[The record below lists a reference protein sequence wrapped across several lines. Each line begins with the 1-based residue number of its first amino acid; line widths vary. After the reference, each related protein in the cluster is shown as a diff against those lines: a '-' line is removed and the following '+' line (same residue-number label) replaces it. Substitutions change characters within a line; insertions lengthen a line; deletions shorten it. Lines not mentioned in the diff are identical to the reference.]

1 MASGLTPYYLLQ
13 PAFTGG
19 EISAEVANRVD
30 LDKYQF
36 AVLQAYNCLI
46 KPHGP
51 IYRRPGMK
59 YMARTKYSDKAC
71 ILVPFNGADST
82 DYLLEI
88 GEKYIRVHKNG
99 LYINIEVM
107 TPYTA
112 DMLQDLRFVQ
122 SADTMFI
129 ASGKYPVKQLARY
142 SDTDWRFADFEI
154 TDMYFDE
161 SASLENYSGISY
173 TVPGSYIFQ
182 PTVTGE
188 YQIDIS
194 GAGGGGGGAV
204 KYTRHLEHST
214 RTVYVGG
221 GKGGNGERI
230 IKTLTLNKETSY
242 TITVG
247 GGGAAG
253 SNRDIGLNY
262 AEGSAPSGS
271 NGASSAAFDM
281 IAKGGGGGIGGAR
294 VKYYDSNIE
303 STTVKS
309 VHGAD
314 GTSYGNGANGGNGG
328 RGATGLLHPNPSGP
342 AQPTAGANGW
352 VKILYTGNKELTPSG
367 TQGDITLRSNKNIF
381 ASSKPGA
388 YIKLKQEIAS
398 KTVSTS
404 NGTTERVRV
413 GENWKVI
420 SHGTWSGSFTVEKS
434 DDGESWRE
442 YRKYTSK
449 DDYNPSE
456 SGSVTEPVF
465 LRAVCTITSGTCT
478 VDLTAMAYNAE
489 GVVKLTEITSDST
502 AKAHVEKELGSTDMT
517 TNFLWGAWSEE
528 FGYPQTLCFFQDRLC
543 FGGTKKQPYMV
554 WMSRTGDYGNFSVE
568 KASGTV
574 TDDSAVALAFVSRKQ
589 FKILHLIASTDL
601 IVLTAG
607 NEWTVSGSDT
617 VTPSKAVPKMQTTRG
632 CSTVEPL
639 MIGGRI
645 VFVQGRGSTV
655 RDMAYSYETDSYGG
669 NDLTLLAKHII
680 ENVQIVDSAYKQE
693 PDSTIYFV
701 RSDGTMA
708 CLSYIMEQKVYAWST
723 IETQGKI
730 EAVAAVQEG
739 DEDIIYLVVKREIN
753 GVTVRNIEYLAK
765 NPANSN
771 NPDDY
776 IMLDNAIEYRTAEK
790 SSGETEIDAAE
801 LAGEKVTAI
810 GDGRMYSGLTVSQDG
825 TVTLPAAVQHA
836 FIGLPYRSIVE
847 LPNVEIRTGDGTM
860 QGRKKQISNCI
871 LRLSNSLGGM
881 VGPDI
886 NTMDLMNFDEQN
898 AVSDIKL
905 FTGDKYMTLPIGGF
919 NNEGRVIIVTDEPY
933 PFNLMAVVREVS
945 FGG

>member
-99 LYINIEVM
+99 LYINIEVV

-142 SDTDWRFADFEI
+142 SDADWRFADFEI

-161 SASLENYSGISY
+161 STTLENYSGISY
-173 TVPGSYIFQ
+173 TVPGSYNFQ

-188 YQIDIS
+188 YQIDIA
-194 GAGGGGGGAV
+194 GAGGGGGGGV
-204 KYTRHLEHST
+204 KYSNPGNHGHH
-214 RTVYVGG
+214 YYCVGG
-221 GKGGNGERI
+221 GAGGNGERI
-230 IKTLTLNKETSY
+230 IKTVTLSKDTSY
-242 TITVG
+242 TVTVGSGGAGGSGKGSYGTASSGGNGGNSTACGLVGRG
-247 GGGAAG
+247 GGGGGGG
-253 SNRDIGLNY
+253 SRESSG
-262 AEGSAPSGS
+262 GSYQGTKGTQ
-271 NGASSAAFDM
+271 GATYGA
-281 IAKGGGGGIGGAR
+281 GGGGIGGIAGT
-294 VKYYDSNIE
+294 KYKDNAGK
-303 STTVKS
+303 T
-309 VHGAD
+309 
-314 GTSYGNGANGGNGG
+314 
-328 RGATGLLHPNPSGP
+328 
-342 AQPTAGANGW
+342 GANGW

-367 TQGDITLRSNKNIF
+367 TQGDITLKSNKNIF

-420 SHGTWSGSFTVEKS
+420 SHGTWSGSFAIEKS
-434 DDGESWRE
+434 DDGESWKE

-465 LRAVCTITSGTCT
+465 LRAVCTISSGTCT

-701 RSDGTMA
+701 RSDGSMA

-739 DEDIIYLVVKREIN
+739 DEDIIYLVVQREIN
-753 GVTVRNIEYLAK
+753 GAIVRNIEYLAK
-765 NPANSN
+765 NPAKSN

-776 IMLDNAIEYRTAEK
+776 IMLDNAIEYSTAEK

-801 LAGEKVTAI
+801 LAGEKVTVI

-847 LPNVEIRTGDGTM
+847 LPNVEIKTGDGTM

-905 FTGDKYMTLPIGGF
+905 FTGDKHMTLPIGGF

-933 PFNLMAVVREVS
+933 PFNLLAVVREVS

>member
-59 YMARTKYSDKAC
+59 YMARTKYNDKAC
-71 ILVPFNGADST
+71 ILVPFNGADNT

-161 SASLENYSGISY
+161 STSLENYSGISY
-173 TVPGSYIFQ
+173 TVPGSYNFQ

-188 YQIDIS
+188 YQIDMSGGGGGGGGDVKYSVRIS
-194 GAGGGGGGAV
+194 HGTRNRFLSGGAGGSGERIGKTLTLSKETSYEISVGGGGTKGTRKGLPSNTAGTATSGTDGLNSTAFDFVAKGGGGGGGA
-204 KYTRHLEHST
+204 
-214 RTVYVGG
+214 
-221 GKGGNGERI
+221 
-230 IKTLTLNKETSY
+230 
-242 TITVG
+242 
-247 GGGAAG
+247 
-253 SNRDIGLNY
+253 
-262 AEGSAPSGS
+262 
-271 NGASSAAFDM
+271 
-281 IAKGGGGGIGGAR
+281 AR
-294 VKYYDSNIE
+294 VQYYDSDSE
-303 STTVKS
+303 STSIKNVRG
-309 VHGAD
+309 VD
-314 GTSYGNGANGGNGG
+314 GMSYGNGAAGGQGG
-328 RGATGLLHPNPSGP
+328 SQLSTYGEYHEPTDGAS
-342 AQPTAGANGW
+342 GW
-352 VKILYTGNKELTPSG
+352 VKIAYAGNNELTPSG
-367 TQGDITLRSNKNIF
+367 TTGDITLKSNKNIF
-381 ASSKPGA
+381 ASSKPGTQ
-388 YIKLKQEIAS
+388 IKLKQEIPS
-398 KTVSTS
+398 TTVSTS

-420 SHGTWSGSFTVEKS
+420 SHGTWTGSLTIEKS
-434 DDGESWRE
+434 EDGEAWKE

-449 DDYNPSE
+449 SDYNPSE

-465 LRAVCTITSGTCT
+465 LRAVCTISSGTCT

-739 DEDIIYLVVKREIN
+739 DEDIIYLVVQREIN
-753 GVTVRNIEYLAK
+753 GAIVRNIEYLAK
-765 NPANSN
+765 NPAKSN

-776 IMLDNAIEYRTAEK
+776 IMLDNAIEYSTAEK

-801 LAGEKVTAI
+801 LAGEKVTVI

-847 LPNVEIRTGDGTM
+847 LPNVEIKTGDGTM

-905 FTGDKYMTLPIGGF
+905 FTGDKHMTLPIGGF

-933 PFNLMAVVREVS
+933 PFNLLAVVREVS

>member
-99 LYINIEVM
+99 LYINIEVA

-142 SDTDWRFADFEI
+142 SDADWRFADFEI

-161 SASLENYSGISY
+161 STTLENYSGISY
-173 TVPGSYIFQ
+173 TVPGSYNFQ

-188 YQIDIS
+188 YQIDIA
-194 GAGGGGGGAV
+194 GAGGGGGGGV
-204 KYTRHLEHST
+204 KYSKPGNHGHH
-214 RTVYVGG
+214 YYCVGG
-221 GKGGNGERI
+221 GAGGNGERI
-230 IKTLTLNKETSY
+230 IKTVTLSKDTSY
-242 TITVG
+242 TVTVGSGGAGGSGKGSYGTASSGGNGGNSTACGLVGRG
-247 GGGAAG
+247 GGGGGGG
-253 SNRDIGLNY
+253 SRESSG
-262 AEGSAPSGS
+262 GSYQGTKGTQ
-271 NGASSAAFDM
+271 GATYGA
-281 IAKGGGGGIGGAR
+281 GGGGIGGIAGT
-294 VKYYDSNIE
+294 KYKDNAGK
-303 STTVKS
+303 T
-309 VHGAD
+309 
-314 GTSYGNGANGGNGG
+314 
-328 RGATGLLHPNPSGP
+328 
-342 AQPTAGANGW
+342 GANGW

-367 TQGDITLRSNKNIF
+367 TQGDITLKSNKNIF

-420 SHGTWSGSFTVEKS
+420 SHGTWSGSFAIEKS
-434 DDGESWRE
+434 DDGESWKE

-465 LRAVCTITSGTCT
+465 LRAVCTISSGTCT

-701 RSDGTMA
+701 RSDGAMA

-765 NPANSN
+765 NPAKSN

-776 IMLDNAIEYRTAEK
+776 IMLDNAIEYSTAEK
-790 SSGETEIDAAE
+790 SSGATEIDVAE
-801 LAGEKVTAI
+801 LVGEKVAVI
-810 GDGRMYSGLTVSQDG
+810 GDGRVYSGLTVSQDG

-847 LPNVEIRTGDGTM
+847 LPNVEIKTGDGTM
-860 QGRKKQISNCI
+860 QGRRKQISNCI
-871 LRLSNSLGGM
+871 MRLSNSLGGM

-886 NTMDLMNFDEQN
+886 NTLDLMNFDEQN

-905 FTGDKYMTLPIGGF
+905 FTGDKHMTLPIGGF

-933 PFNLMAVVREVS
+933 PFNLLAVVREVS

>member
-71 ILVPFNGADST
+71 ILVPFNGADNT

-99 LYINIEVM
+99 LYINIEVV

-161 SASLENYSGISY
+161 STSLENYSGISY
-173 TVPGSYIFQ
+173 TVPGTYQFQ

-188 YQIDIS
+188 YQIDIA
-194 GAGGGGGGAV
+194 GAGGGGGGGV
-204 KYTRHLEHST
+204 KYSKPREHGHS
-214 RTVYVGG
+214 RYCVGG
-221 GKGGNGERI
+221 GAGGNGERI
-230 IKTLTLNKETSY
+230 IKTVTLSKDTSY
-242 TITVG
+242 TVTVG
-247 GGGAAG
+247 SGGAGG
-253 SNRDIGLNY
+253 SGKGDYGT
-262 AEGSAPSGS
+262 
-271 NGASSAAFDM
+271 ASSGGNGGNSTACGLVGRGGTGGDGGSRES
-281 IAKGGGGGIGGAR
+281 IDGSYQNTKGTQGTTYGAGGGGIGGIAG
-294 VKYYDSNIE
+294 
-303 STTVKS
+303 TTYKDNA
-309 VHGAD
+309 GK
-314 GTSYGNGANGGNGG
+314 
-328 RGATGLLHPNPSGP
+328 
-342 AQPTAGANGW
+342 AGANGW

-367 TQGDITLRSNKNIF
+367 TQGDITLTSNKNIF
-381 ASSKPGA
+381 ASSKPGT

-420 SHGTWSGSFTVEKS
+420 SHGTWSGSFAIEKS
-434 DDGESWRE
+434 DDGESWKE

-465 LRAVCTITSGTCT
+465 LRAVCTISSGTCT

-765 NPANSN
+765 NPAKSN

-776 IMLDNAIEYRTAEK
+776 IMLDNAIEYSTAEK

-801 LAGEKVTAI
+801 LAGEKVTVI

-847 LPNVEIRTGDGTM
+847 LPNVEIKTGDGTM

-905 FTGDKYMTLPIGGF
+905 FTGDKHMTLPIGGF

-933 PFNLMAVVREVS
+933 PFNLLAVVREVS

>member
-30 LDKYQF
+30 LDKYQL

-161 SASLENYSGISY
+161 STSLENYSGISY
-173 TVPGSYIFQ
+173 TVPGTYQFQ

-188 YQIDIS
+188 YQIDIA

-204 KYTRHLEHST
+204 TWRRYGEHQIYNSAA
-214 RTVYVGG
+214 
-221 GKGGNGERI
+221 KGGDGGSGERI
-230 IKTLTLNKETSY
+230 IKTLTLTKGTSY

-247 GGGAAG
+247 GGGSGGAYAYSAGNYEDTTATSGTKGADSTACGLTGRGGGAGGAASRRHGKDGYYSNAGTQGITYGEGGGAAG
-253 SNRDIGLNY
+253 
-262 AEGSAPSGS
+262 
-271 NGASSAAFDM
+271 GAGGTK
-281 IAKGGGGGIGGAR
+281 KGG
-294 VKYYDSNIE
+294 V
-303 STTVKS
+303 
-309 VHGAD
+309 
-314 GTSYGNGANGGNGG
+314 
-328 RGATGLLHPNPSGP
+328 SGK
-342 AQPTAGANGW
+342 AGANGW

-367 TQGDITLRSNKNIF
+367 TTGDITLTSNKNIF
-381 ASSKPGA
+381 TSSKPGA

-420 SHGTWSGSFTVEKS
+420 SHGTWSGSFAIEKS

-465 LRAVCTITSGTCT
+465 LRAICTITSGICT

-489 GVVKLTEITSDST
+489 GVVKITEITSDST
-502 AKAHVEKELGSTDMT
+502 AKAHVEKELGSADMT

-739 DEDIIYLVVKREIN
+739 DEDIIYLVVQREIN

-765 NPANSN
+765 NPAKSN

-776 IMLDNAIEYRTAEK
+776 IMLDNAIEYSTAEK

-801 LAGEKVTAI
+801 LAGEKVTVI

-847 LPNVEIRTGDGTM
+847 LPNVEIKTGDGTM

-905 FTGDKYMTLPIGGF
+905 FTGDKHMTLPIGGF

-933 PFNLMAVVREVS
+933 PFNLLAVVREVS

>member
-71 ILVPFNGADST
+71 ILVPFNGADNT

-161 SASLENYSGISY
+161 STTLENYSGRSY
-173 TVPGSYIFQ
+173 TVSGTYQFQ

-188 YQIDIS
+188 YQIDIA
-194 GAGGGGGGAV
+194 GAGGGGGGGV
-204 KYTRHLEHST
+204 RYTIPNEHSDT
-214 RTVYVGG
+214 YCCVGG
-221 GKGGNGERI
+221 GTGGSGERI
-230 IKTLTLNKETSY
+230 INTVTLTKGTSY
-242 TITVG
+242 TIIVG
-247 GGGAAG
+247 SGGA
-253 SNRDIGLNY
+253 
-262 AEGSAPSGS
+262 
-271 NGASSAAFDM
+271 
-281 IAKGGGGGIGGAR
+281 GGGGIGGF
-294 VKYYDSNIE
+294 
-303 STTVKS
+303 
-309 VHGAD
+309 
-314 GTSYGNGANGGNGG
+314 GTASNGGNGG
-328 RGATGLLHPNPSGP
+328 NSTACGLTGRGGTGGSGGSRVSKYEDTMGVQGTTYG
-342 AQPTAGANGW
+342 AGGGGIGGVAGTKYEDHAGKAGADGW
-352 VKILYTGNKELTPSG
+352 AKILYTGNKELTPSG
-367 TQGDITLRSNKNIF
+367 TTGDITLTSNKNIF
-381 ASSKPGA
+381 AGSKAGA

-420 SHGTWSGSFTVEKS
+420 SHGTWSGSFTIEKS
-434 DDGESWRE
+434 DDGESWKE
-442 YRKYTSK
+442 YRKYTSGN
-449 DDYNPSE
+449 DYNPSE

-645 VFVQGRGSTV
+645 VFVQSRGSTV

-701 RSDGTMA
+701 RSDGSMA

-765 NPANSN
+765 NPAKSN

-776 IMLDNAIEYRTAEK
+776 IMLDNAIEYSTAEK

-801 LAGEKVTAI
+801 LAGEKVTVI
-810 GDGRMYSGLTVSQDG
+810 GDGRMYSGLAVSQDG

-847 LPNVEIRTGDGTM
+847 LPNVEIKTGDGTM

-905 FTGDKYMTLPIGGF
+905 FTGDKHMTLPIGGF
-919 NNEGRVIIVTDEPY
+919 NNEGKVIIVTDEPY
-933 PFNLMAVVREVS
+933 PFNLLAVVREVS

>member
-71 ILVPFNGADST
+71 ILVPFNGADNT

-99 LYINIEVM
+99 LYINIEVV

-142 SDTDWRFADFEI
+142 SDTDWRFADFTI

-161 SASLENYSGISY
+161 STSLENYSGISY
-173 TVPGSYIFQ
+173 TVPGTYQFQ

-188 YQIDIS
+188 YQIDIA
-194 GAGGGGGGAV
+194 GAGGGGGGGV
-204 KYTRHLEHST
+204 RYSSPREHGHS
-214 RTVYVGG
+214 YYCVGG
-221 GKGGNGERI
+221 GTGGSGERI
-230 IKTLTLNKETSY
+230 IKTVTLDKGTSY

-247 GGGAAG
+247 SGGAGGGGTG
-253 SNRDIGLNY
+253 SYGT
-262 AEGSAPSGS
+262 AS
-271 NGASSAAFDM
+271 NGGDGENSTACGLTGRGGTGGSGGSRVSIDGSYENTRGVQGTTYGA
-281 IAKGGGGGIGGAR
+281 GGGGIGGVAGT
-294 VKYYDSNIE
+294 KYKDNAG
-303 STTVKS
+303 KA
-309 VHGAD
+309 GAD
-314 GTSYGNGANGGNGG
+314 GWA
-328 RGATGLLHPNPSGP
+328 
-342 AQPTAGANGW
+342 
-352 VKILYTGNKELTPSG
+352 KILYTGNKELTPSG
-367 TQGDITLRSNKNIF
+367 TTGDITLTSNKNIF
-381 ASSKPGA
+381 AGSKPGA

-420 SHGTWSGSFTVEKS
+420 SHGTWSGSFAIEKS
-434 DDGESWRE
+434 DDGESWKE

-465 LRAVCTITSGTCT
+465 LRAICTITSGTCT
-478 VDLTAMAYNAE
+478 VDLTAMAYDAE

-730 EAVAAVQEG
+730 ESVAAVQEG
-739 DEDIIYLVVKREIN
+739 DEDIIYLVVQREIN

-765 NPANSN
+765 NPAKSN

-776 IMLDNAIEYRTAEK
+776 IMLDNAIEYSTAEK

-801 LAGEKVTAI
+801 LAGEKVTVI

-847 LPNVEIRTGDGTM
+847 LPNVEIKTGDGTM

-905 FTGDKYMTLPIGGF
+905 FTGDKHMTLPIGGF

-933 PFNLMAVVREVS
+933 PFNLLAVVREVS

>member
-30 LDKYQF
+30 LDKYQL

-71 ILVPFNGADST
+71 ILVPFNGADNT

-88 GEKYIRVHKNG
+88 GEKYIRIHKNG

-161 SASLENYSGISY
+161 SATLENYSGISY
-173 TVPGSYIFQ
+173 TSPGTYQFQ

-194 GAGGGGGGAV
+194 GGGGGGGGDV
-204 KYTRHLEHST
+204 TYSRHGEHQT
-214 RTVYVGG
+214 YHYRIKGG
-221 GKGGNGERI
+221 NGGNGERI
-230 IKTLTLNKETSY
+230 VKTLTLNKETSY
-242 TITVG
+242 KISVG
-247 GGGAAG
+247 GGGGKGAAKSLGYGG
-253 SNRDIGLNY
+253 STG
-262 AEGSAPSGS
+262 A
-271 NGASSAAFDM
+271 ASSGTDGSISTAFDFV
-281 IAKGGGGGIGGAR
+281 AKGGGGGKGAAR
-294 VKYYDSNIE
+294 VEYYDSDIE
-303 STTVKS
+303 STTTKGVP
-309 VHGAD
+309 GAD
-314 GTSYGNGANGGNGG
+314 GTSYGNGAAGG
-328 RGATGLLHPNPSGP
+328 RGGQGKTGRWDSTKYQ
-342 AQPTAGANGW
+342 APTDGASGW
-352 VKILYTGNKELTPSG
+352 VKIAYIGNSELTPSG
-367 TQGDITLRSNKNIF
+367 TTGDINLKSNKNIF
-381 ASSKPGA
+381 ATSKPGA

-398 KTVSTS
+398 KIVSTS

-420 SHGTWSGSFTVEKS
+420 SHGTWSGSFAIEKS
-434 DDGESWRE
+434 DDGESWKE

-449 DDYNPSE
+449 DNYNPSE

-465 LRAVCTITSGTCT
+465 LRAVCTISSGTCT

-543 FGGTKKQPYMV
+543 FAGTKKQPYMV
-554 WMSRTGDYGNFSVE
+554 WMSRTGDYSNFSVE

-632 CSTVEPL
+632 CSNVEPL

-701 RSDGTMA
+701 RSDGSMA

-739 DEDIIYLVVKREIN
+739 DEDIIYLVVQREIN
-753 GVTVRNIEYLAK
+753 GAIVRNIEYLAK
-765 NPANSN
+765 NPAKSN

-776 IMLDNAIEYRTAEK
+776 IMLDNAIEYSTAEK

-801 LAGEKVTAI
+801 LAGEKVTVI

-847 LPNVEIRTGDGTM
+847 LPNVEIKTGDGTM

-905 FTGDKYMTLPIGGF
+905 FTGDKHMTLPIGGF

-933 PFNLMAVVREVS
+933 PFNLLAVVREVS

>member
-59 YMARTKYSDKAC
+59 YMARTKYNDKAC
-71 ILVPFNGADST
+71 ILVPFNGADNT

-99 LYINIEVM
+99 IYINIEVI

-161 SASLENYSGISY
+161 STTLENYSGISY
-173 TVPGSYIFQ
+173 TVPGSYNFQ

-188 YQIDIS
+188 YQIDI
-194 GAGGGGGGAV
+194 AGGGGGGGGAA
-204 KYTRHLEHST
+204 KYRKKMGEHSS
-214 RTVYVGG
+214 RTVYIN
-221 GKGGNGERI
+221 GGNGGNGGRI

-247 GGGAAG
+247 SGGAAG
-253 SNRDIGLNY
+253 SNASN
-262 AEGSAPSGS
+262 SAPSGS
-271 NGASSAAFDM
+271 NGVSSTAFDM
-281 IAKGGGGGIGGAR
+281 IAKGGDGGTGGR
-294 VKYYDSNIE
+294 KGEPN
-303 STTVKS
+303 TPGT
-309 VHGAD
+309 D
-314 GTSYGNGANGGNGG
+314 GTSYGNGANGGAGG
-328 RGATGLLHPNPSGP
+328 YGKSLLGSSET
-342 AQPTAGANGW
+342 QPTAGANGW

-367 TQGDITLRSNKNIF
+367 TQGNITLKSNKNIF
-381 ASSKPGA
+381 ANSKPGA

-420 SHGTWSGSFTVEKS
+420 SHGTWSGSFAIEKS
-434 DDGESWRE
+434 DDGESWKE

-465 LRAVCTITSGTCT
+465 LRVVCTISSGTCT

-739 DEDIIYLVVKREIN
+739 DEDIIYLVVQREIN
-753 GVTVRNIEYLAK
+753 GAIVRNIEYLAK
-765 NPANSN
+765 NPAKSN

-776 IMLDNAIEYRTAEK
+776 IMLDNAIEYSTAEK

-801 LAGEKVTAI
+801 LAGEKVTVI

-847 LPNVEIRTGDGTM
+847 LPNVEIKTGDGTM
-860 QGRKKQISNCI
+860 QGRRKQISNCI
-871 LRLSNSLGGM
+871 MRLSNSLGGM

-886 NTMDLMNFDEQN
+886 NTLDLMNFDEQN

-905 FTGDKYMTLPIGGF
+905 FTGDKHMTLPIGGF

-933 PFNLMAVVREVS
+933 PFNLLAVVREVS

>member
-71 ILVPFNGADST
+71 ILVPFNGADNT

-99 LYINIEVM
+99 LYINIEVV

-161 SASLENYSGISY
+161 STSLESYSGISY
-173 TVPGSYIFQ
+173 TVPGTYQFQ

-188 YQIDIS
+188 YQLDI
-194 GAGGGGGGAV
+194 AGGGGGGGGAAKYRV
-204 KYTRHLEHST
+204 KSGEHSSRLIYIT
-214 RTVYVGG
+214 GG
-221 GKGGNGERI
+221 NGGNGERI

-242 TITVG
+242 TISVG

-253 SNRDIGLNY
+253 SNGGN
-262 AEGSAPSGS
+262 SAPSGS
-271 NGASSAAFDM
+271 NGASSTAFDM
-281 IAKGGGGGIGGAR
+281 IAKGGGGGTGGR
-294 VKYYDSNIE
+294 KGEPN
-303 STTVKS
+303 TP
-309 VHGAD
+309 D
-314 GTSYGNGANGGNGG
+314 GTSYGNGANGGAGG
-328 RGATGLLHPNPSGP
+328 YGKSFLGSSET
-342 AQPTAGANGW
+342 QPTAGANGW

-367 TQGDITLRSNKNIF
+367 TQGDITLTSNKNIF

-420 SHGTWSGSFTVEKS
+420 SHGTWSGSFAIEKS
-434 DDGESWRE
+434 DDGESWKE

-456 SGSVTEPVF
+456 SGSVTEAVF
-465 LRAVCTITSGTCT
+465 LRVVCTISSGTCT

-739 DEDIIYLVVKREIN
+739 DEDIIYLVVQREIN
-753 GVTVRNIEYLAK
+753 GAIVRNIEYLAK
-765 NPANSN
+765 NPAKSN

-776 IMLDNAIEYRTAEK
+776 IMLDNAIEYSTAEK

-801 LAGEKVTAI
+801 LAGEKVTVI

-847 LPNVEIRTGDGTM
+847 LPNVEIKTGDGTM

-905 FTGDKYMTLPIGGF
+905 FTGDKHMTLPIGGF

-933 PFNLMAVVREVS
+933 PFNLLAVVREVS

>member
-59 YMARTKYSDKAC
+59 YMARTKYNDKAC

-161 SASLENYSGISY
+161 KNSLESYSGISY
-173 TVPGSYIFQ
+173 TSPGTYQFQ

-194 GAGGGGGGAV
+194 GGGGGGGGAAKYRV
-204 KYTRHLEHST
+204 KSGEHSSRLIYIT
-214 RTVYVGG
+214 G

-242 TITVG
+242 TISVG

-253 SNRDIGLNY
+253 SNGGN
-262 AEGSAPSGS
+262 SAPSGS
-271 NGASSAAFDM
+271 NGASSAAFGM
-281 IAKGGGGGIGGAR
+281 IAKGGGGGTGGR
-294 VKYYDSNIE
+294 KGEPN
-303 STTVKS
+303 TP
-309 VHGAD
+309 D
-314 GTSYGNGANGGNGG
+314 GTSYGNGANGGAGG
-328 RGATGLLHPNPSGP
+328 YGKSFLGSSET
-342 AQPTAGANGW
+342 QPTAGANGW
-352 VKILYTGNKELTPSG
+352 VKILYTDNKELTPSG
-367 TQGDITLRSNKNIF
+367 TQGDITLKSNKNIF
-381 ASSKPGA
+381 ASNKPGA
-388 YIKLKQEIAS
+388 FIKLKQEIAS

-404 NGTTERVRV
+404 NGNTERVRV

-420 SHGTWSGSFTVEKS
+420 SHGTWSGSFAIEKS
-434 DDGESWRE
+434 DDGESWKE

-502 AKAHVEKELGSTDMT
+502 AKAHVEKDLGSTDMT

-739 DEDIIYLVVKREIN
+739 DEDIIYLVVQREIN

-765 NPANSN
+765 NPAKSN

-776 IMLDNAIEYRTAEK
+776 IMLDNAIEYSTAEK
-790 SSGETEIDAAE
+790 SSGATEIDVAE
-801 LAGEKVTAI
+801 LAGEKVAVI
-810 GDGRMYSGLTVSQDG
+810 GDGRVYSGLTVSQDG

-847 LPNVEIRTGDGTM
+847 LPNVEIKTGDGTM

-886 NTMDLMNFDEQN
+886 NTLDLMNFDEQN

-905 FTGDKYMTLPIGGF
+905 FTGDKHMTLPIGGF

-933 PFNLMAVVREVS
+933 PFNLLAVVREVS

>member
-71 ILVPFNGADST
+71 ILVPFNGTDNT

-88 GEKYIRVHKNG
+88 GEKYTRVHKNG

-161 SASLENYSGISY
+161 SATLENYSGISY
-173 TVPGSYIFQ
+173 TVPGTYNFQ

-188 YQIDIS
+188 YQIDVA
-194 GAGGGGGGAV
+194 GAGGGGGGGV
-204 KYTRHLEHST
+204 KYSRPREHGH
-214 RTVYVGG
+214 YYYCVGG
-221 GKGGNGERI
+221 GAGGSGERI
-230 IKTLTLNKETSY
+230 INTVTLTKGTSY
-242 TITVG
+242 TIIVGSGGAG
-247 GGGAAG
+247 GGGTG
-253 SNRDIGLNY
+253 SYGT
-262 AEGSAPSGS
+262 AS
-271 NGASSAAFDM
+271 NGGNGGNSTACGLTGRGGTGGGGGSRESVDGSYQST
-281 IAKGGGGGIGGAR
+281 KGTQGTTYGAGGGGIGGVAG
-294 VKYYDSNIE
+294 
-303 STTVKS
+303 TTYK
-309 VHGAD
+309 D
-314 GTSYGNGANGGNGG
+314 N
-328 RGATGLLHPNPSGP
+328 TGK
-342 AQPTAGANGW
+342 AGANGW
-352 VKILYTGNKELTPSG
+352 VKILYTGNKELTPSATTG
-367 TQGDITLRSNKNIF
+367 NITLKSNKNIF

-420 SHGTWSGSFTVEKS
+420 SHGTWTGSFVIEKS
-434 DDGESWRE
+434 DDGESWKE

-449 DDYNPSE
+449 SDYNPSE
-456 SGSVTEPVF
+456 SGSMTEPVF

-489 GVVKLTEITSDST
+489 GVVKLTKITSDST

-739 DEDIIYLVVKREIN
+739 DEDIIYLVVQREIN

-765 NPANSN
+765 NPAKSN

-776 IMLDNAIEYRTAEK
+776 IMLDNAIEYSTAEK

-801 LAGEKVTAI
+801 LAGEKVTVI

-905 FTGDKYMTLPIGGF
+905 FTGDKHMTLPIGGF

-933 PFNLMAVVREVS
+933 PFNLLAVVREVS

>member
-1 MASGLTPYYLLQ
+1 MANGLAPYYLLQ

-30 LDKYQF
+30 LDKYQY

-71 ILVPFNGADST
+71 ILVPFNGADNT

-129 ASGKYPVKQLARY
+129 ASGKYPVKQFARY

-161 SASLENYSGISY
+161 SAMLESYSGISY
-173 TVPGSYIFQ
+173 TSPGTYNFQ

-194 GAGGGGGGAV
+194 GAGGGGGGAAKYRV
-204 KYTRHLEHST
+204 KSGEHSSRLIYIT
-214 RTVYVGG
+214 
-221 GKGGNGERI
+221 GGNGGSGERI

-242 TITVG
+242 TISVG

-253 SNRDIGLNY
+253 SNGSN
-262 AEGSAPSGS
+262 SAPSGS
-271 NGASSAAFDM
+271 NGASSAAFGM
-281 IAKGGGGGIGGAR
+281 IAKGGGGGTGGR
-294 VKYYDSNIE
+294 KGEPN
-303 STTVKS
+303 TP
-309 VHGAD
+309 D
-314 GTSYGNGANGGNGG
+314 GTSYGNGANGGAGG
-328 RGATGLLHPNPSGP
+328 YGKSFFGSSET
-342 AQPTAGANGW
+342 QPTAGANGW

-367 TQGDITLRSNKNIF
+367 TQGDITLKSNKNIF
-381 ASSKPGA
+381 SNSKPGA
-388 YIKLKQEIAS
+388 FIKLKQEIAS

-420 SHGTWSGSFTVEKS
+420 SHGTWSGSFAIEKS
-434 DDGESWRE
+434 DDGESWKE

-489 GVVKLTEITSDST
+489 GVVKITEITSDST

-739 DEDIIYLVVKREIN
+739 DEDIIYLVVQREIN

-765 NPANSN
+765 NPAKSN

-776 IMLDNAIEYRTAEK
+776 IMLDNAIEYSAAEK

-801 LAGEKVTAI
+801 LAGEKVTVI

-847 LPNVEIRTGDGTM
+847 LPNVEIKTGDGTM

-886 NTMDLMNFDEQN
+886 NTMDLMNYDEQN
-898 AVSDIKL
+898 VVSNIKL
-905 FTGDKYMTLPIGGF
+905 FTGDKHMTLPIGGF

-933 PFNLMAVVREVS
+933 PFNLLAVVREVS

>member
-30 LDKYQF
+30 LDKYQL

-71 ILVPFNGADST
+71 ILVPFNGADNT

-99 LYINIEVM
+99 LYINIEVV

-161 SASLENYSGISY
+161 STSLENYSGISY
-173 TVPGSYIFQ
+173 TVPGTYQFQ

-188 YQIDIS
+188 YQIDIA
-194 GAGGGGGGAV
+194 GAGGGGGGGV
-204 KYTRHLEHST
+204 RYSKPSNHGHHY
-214 RTVYVGG
+214 YCVGG
-221 GKGGNGERI
+221 GAGGNGERI
-230 IKTLTLNKETSY
+230 IKTVTLSKDTSY
-242 TITVG
+242 TVTVGSGGAG
-247 GGGAAG
+247 GGGTG
-253 SNRDIGLNY
+253 SYGT
-262 AEGSAPSGS
+262 AS
-271 NGASSAAFDM
+271 NGGDGENSTACGLTGRGGTGGSGGSRVSIDGSYENTRGVQGTTYGA
-281 IAKGGGGGIGGAR
+281 GGGGIGGVAGT
-294 VKYYDSNIE
+294 KYKDNAG
-303 STTVKS
+303 KA
-309 VHGAD
+309 GAD
-314 GTSYGNGANGGNGG
+314 GWA
-328 RGATGLLHPNPSGP
+328 
-342 AQPTAGANGW
+342 
-352 VKILYTGNKELTPSG
+352 KILYAGNKELTPSG
-367 TQGDITLRSNKNIF
+367 TTGDITLKSNKNIF
-381 ASSKPGA
+381 ASNKPGA
-388 YIKLKQEIAS
+388 FIKLKQEIAS

-404 NGTTERVRV
+404 NGNTERVRV

-420 SHGTWSGSFTVEKS
+420 SHGTWSGSFAIEKS
-434 DDGESWRE
+434 DDGESWKE

-739 DEDIIYLVVKREIN
+739 DEDIIYLVVQREIN

-765 NPANSN
+765 NPAKSN

-776 IMLDNAIEYRTAEK
+776 IMLDNAIEYSTAEK
-790 SSGETEIDAAE
+790 SSGATEIDVAE
-801 LAGEKVTAI
+801 LAGEKVAVI
-810 GDGRMYSGLTVSQDG
+810 GDGRVYSGLTVSQDG

-847 LPNVEIRTGDGTM
+847 LPNVEIKTGDGTM

-886 NTMDLMNFDEQN
+886 NTLDLMNFDEQN

-905 FTGDKYMTLPIGGF
+905 FTGDKHMTLPIGGF

-933 PFNLMAVVREVS
+933 PFNLLAVVREVS

>member
-30 LDKYQF
+30 LDKYQL

-161 SASLENYSGISY
+161 STSLENYSGISY
-173 TVPGSYIFQ
+173 IVPGTYQFQ

-188 YQIDIS
+188 YQIDIA

-204 KYTRHLEHST
+204 TWRRHGEHQ
-214 RTVYVGG
+214 VYNSAA
-221 GKGGNGERI
+221 KGGDGGSGERI
-230 IKTLTLNKETSY
+230 IKTLTLTKGTSY

-247 GGGAAG
+247 GGGSGGAYAYSAGNYEDTTATSGTKGADSTACGLTGRGGGAGGAASRRYGKDGYYSNAGTQGITYGEGGGAAG
-253 SNRDIGLNY
+253 
-262 AEGSAPSGS
+262 
-271 NGASSAAFDM
+271 GAGGTR
-281 IAKGGGGGIGGAR
+281 KGGVSGKA
-294 VKYYDSNIE
+294 
-303 STTVKS
+303 
-309 VHGAD
+309 GAD
-314 GTSYGNGANGGNGG
+314 GWA
-328 RGATGLLHPNPSGP
+328 
-342 AQPTAGANGW
+342 
-352 VKILYTGNKELTPSG
+352 KILYTGNKELTPSG
-367 TQGDITLRSNKNIF
+367 TTGDITLTSNKNIF
-381 ASSKPGA
+381 AGSKAGA

-420 SHGTWSGSFTVEKS
+420 SHGTWSGSFAIEKS

-465 LRAVCTITSGTCT
+465 LRAICTITSGTCT

-701 RSDGTMA
+701 RSDGSMA

-765 NPANSN
+765 NPAKSN

-776 IMLDNAIEYRTAEK
+776 IMLDNAIEYSTAEK

-801 LAGEKVTAI
+801 LAGEKVTVI

-825 TVTLPAAVQHA
+825 AVTLPAAVQHA

-905 FTGDKYMTLPIGGF
+905 FTGDKHMTLPIGGF

-933 PFNLMAVVREVS
+933 PFNLLAVVREVS

>member
-71 ILVPFNGADST
+71 ILVPFNGADNT

-161 SASLENYSGISY
+161 STTLENYSGISY
-173 TVPGSYIFQ
+173 TVPGSYNFQ

-188 YQIDIS
+188 YQIDIA
-194 GAGGGGGGAV
+194 GAGGGGGGGLT
-204 KYTRHLEHST
+204 YTRHGEHQT
-214 RTVYVGG
+214 YRYCVGG
-221 GKGGNGERI
+221 GDGGSGERI
-230 IKTLTLNKETSY
+230 IKTVTLTKGTSY
-242 TITVG
+242 AITVG
-247 GGGAAG
+247 SGGAGGGHKG
-253 SNRDIGLNY
+253 SYGT
-262 AEGSAPSGS
+262 
-271 NGASSAAFDM
+271 ASSGGDGGNSTACGLTGRGGTGGGGGSRESIDGSYQNT
-281 IAKGGGGGIGGAR
+281 KGAQGATYGAGGGGIGGVAGT
-294 VKYYDSNIE
+294 KYEDSNG
-303 STTVKS
+303 K
-309 VHGAD
+309 
-314 GTSYGNGANGGNGG
+314 
-328 RGATGLLHPNPSGP
+328 
-342 AQPTAGANGW
+342 AGANGW

-367 TQGDITLRSNKNIF
+367 TQGDITLTSNKNIF
-381 ASSKPGA
+381 VSSKPGA

-420 SHGTWSGSFTVEKS
+420 SHGTWSGSFAIEKS
-434 DDGESWRE
+434 DDGESWKE

-465 LRAVCTITSGTCT
+465 LRAVCTISSGTCT

-730 EAVAAVQEG
+730 ESVAAVQEG

-765 NPANSN
+765 NPAKSN

-776 IMLDNAIEYRTAEK
+776 IMLDNAIEYSTAEK

-801 LAGEKVTAI
+801 LAGEKVTVI

-847 LPNVEIRTGDGTM
+847 LPNVEIKTGDGTM

-905 FTGDKYMTLPIGGF
+905 FTGDKHMTLPIGGF

-933 PFNLMAVVREVS
+933 PFNLLAVVREVS

>member
-30 LDKYQF
+30 LDKYQL

-161 SASLENYSGISY
+161 STTLENYSGISY
-173 TVPGSYIFQ
+173 TVPGTYQFQ

-188 YQIDIS
+188 YQIDIA
-194 GAGGGGGGAV
+194 GAGGGGGGGV
-204 KYTRHLEHST
+204 RYSKPREHGHT
-214 RTVYVGG
+214 YYCVGG
-221 GKGGNGERI
+221 GTGGSGERI
-230 IKTLTLNKETSY
+230 INTVTLTKGTSY
-242 TITVG
+242 TIIVGSGGAG
-247 GGGAAG
+247 GGGTG
-253 SNRDIGLNY
+253 SYGT
-262 AEGSAPSGS
+262 AS
-271 NGASSAAFDM
+271 NGGNGGNSTACGLTGRGGTGGSGGSRVSIDGSYENTRGVQGTTYGA
-281 IAKGGGGGIGGAR
+281 GGGGIGGVAGT
-294 VKYYDSNIE
+294 KYKDNAG
-303 STTVKS
+303 KA
-309 VHGAD
+309 GAD
-314 GTSYGNGANGGNGG
+314 GWA
-328 RGATGLLHPNPSGP
+328 
-342 AQPTAGANGW
+342 
-352 VKILYTGNKELTPSG
+352 KILYTGNKELTPSG
-367 TQGDITLRSNKNIF
+367 TTGDITLTSNKNIF
-381 ASSKPGA
+381 AGSKAGA

-398 KTVSTS
+398 KTVSAS

-420 SHGTWSGSFTVEKS
+420 SHGTWEGSFTIEKS
-434 DDGESWRE
+434 DDGESWKE

-449 DDYNPSE
+449 SDYNPSE

-765 NPANSN
+765 NPAKSN

-776 IMLDNAIEYRTAEK
+776 IMLDNAIEYSTAEK

-801 LAGEKVTAI
+801 LTGEKVTVI

-905 FTGDKYMTLPIGGF
+905 FTGDKHMTLPIGGF

-933 PFNLMAVVREVS
+933 PFNLLAVVREVS

>member
-13 PAFTGG
+13 AAFTGG

-71 ILVPFNGADST
+71 ILVPFNGADNT

-161 SASLENYSGISY
+161 STTLENYSGISY
-173 TVPGSYIFQ
+173 TVPGTYQFQ

-188 YQIDIS
+188 YQIDIA
-194 GAGGGGGGAV
+194 GAGGGGGGGV
-204 KYTRHLEHST
+204 RYSKPREHGHT
-214 RTVYVGG
+214 YYCVGG
-221 GKGGNGERI
+221 GTGGSGERI
-230 IKTLTLNKETSY
+230 INTVTLTKGTSY
-242 TITVG
+242 TIIVGSGGAG
-247 GGGAAG
+247 GGGTG
-253 SNRDIGLNY
+253 SYGT
-262 AEGSAPSGS
+262 AS
-271 NGASSAAFDM
+271 NGGNGGNSTACGLTGRGGTGGGGGSRESIDGSYQNT
-281 IAKGGGGGIGGAR
+281 KGAQGATYGAGGGGIGGVAGT
-294 VKYYDSNIE
+294 KYKDSNG
-303 STTVKS
+303 K
-309 VHGAD
+309 
-314 GTSYGNGANGGNGG
+314 
-328 RGATGLLHPNPSGP
+328 
-342 AQPTAGANGW
+342 AGANGW

-367 TQGDITLRSNKNIF
+367 TQGDITLTSNKNIF
-381 ASSKPGA
+381 VSSKPGA

-420 SHGTWSGSFTVEKS
+420 SHGTWSGSFTIEKS
-434 DDGESWRE
+434 DDGESWKE
-442 YRKYTSK
+442 YRKYTSGN
-449 DDYNPSE
+449 DYNPSE

-701 RSDGTMA
+701 RSDGSMA

-765 NPANSN
+765 NPAKSN

-776 IMLDNAIEYRTAEK
+776 IMLDNAIEYSTAEK

-801 LAGEKVTAI
+801 LAGEKVTVI
-810 GDGRMYSGLTVSQDG
+810 GDGRMYSGLAVSQDG

-847 LPNVEIRTGDGTM
+847 LPNVEIKTGDGTM

-905 FTGDKYMTLPIGGF
+905 FTGDKHITLPIGGF

-933 PFNLMAVVREVS
+933 PFNLLAVVREVS

>member
-59 YMARTKYSDKAC
+59 YMARTKYNDKAC

-99 LYINIEVM
+99 LYINIEVV

-161 SASLENYSGISY
+161 STSLENYSGISY
-173 TVPGSYIFQ
+173 TVPGTYQFQ

-188 YQIDIS
+188 YQIDIA
-194 GAGGGGGGAV
+194 GAGGGGGGGV
-204 KYTRHLEHST
+204 KYSKPGNHGHH
-214 RTVYVGG
+214 YYCVGG
-221 GKGGNGERI
+221 GAGGNGERI
-230 IKTLTLNKETSY
+230 IKTVTLSKDTSY
-242 TITVG
+242 TVTVGSGGAGGSGKGSYGTASSGGNGGNSTACGLVGRG
-247 GGGAAG
+247 GGGGGGG
-253 SNRDIGLNY
+253 SRESSG
-262 AEGSAPSGS
+262 GSYQGTKGTQ
-271 NGASSAAFDM
+271 GATYGA
-281 IAKGGGGGIGGAR
+281 GGGGIGGIAGT
-294 VKYYDSNIE
+294 KYKDNAGK
-303 STTVKS
+303 T
-309 VHGAD
+309 
-314 GTSYGNGANGGNGG
+314 
-328 RGATGLLHPNPSGP
+328 
-342 AQPTAGANGW
+342 GANGW
-352 VKILYTGNKELTPSG
+352 VKILYTDNKELTPSG
-367 TQGDITLRSNKNIF
+367 TQGDITLKSNKNIF

-420 SHGTWSGSFTVEKS
+420 SHGTWSGSFAIEKS
-434 DDGESWRE
+434 DDGESWKE

-465 LRAVCTITSGTCT
+465 LRAVCTISSGTCT

-517 TNFLWGAWSEE
+517 TNFLWGSWSEE

-739 DEDIIYLVVKREIN
+739 DEDIIYLVVQREIN
-753 GVTVRNIEYLAK
+753 GAIVRNIEYLAK
-765 NPANSN
+765 NPAKSN

-776 IMLDNAIEYRTAEK
+776 IMLDNAIEYSTAEK

-801 LAGEKVTAI
+801 LAGEKVTVI

-847 LPNVEIRTGDGTM
+847 LPNVEIKTGDGTM

-905 FTGDKYMTLPIGGF
+905 FTGDKHMTLPIGGF

-933 PFNLMAVVREVS
+933 PFNLLAVVREVS

>member
-71 ILVPFNGADST
+71 ILVPFNGADNT

-161 SASLENYSGISY
+161 STSLENYSGISY
-173 TVPGSYIFQ
+173 TVPGTYQFQ

-188 YQIDIS
+188 YQIDIA

-204 KYTRHLEHST
+204 TWKRHGEHQ
-214 RTVYVGG
+214 VYNYAA
-221 GKGGNGERI
+221 KGGDGGSGERI
-230 IKTLTLNKETSY
+230 IKTITLSKETSY

-247 GGGAAG
+247 GGGSGGAYAYSAGNYEDTTATSGTKGADSTACGLTGRGGGAGGAASRRYGKDGYYSNAGTQGITYGEGGGAAG
-253 SNRDIGLNY
+253 
-262 AEGSAPSGS
+262 
-271 NGASSAAFDM
+271 GAGGTR
-281 IAKGGGGGIGGAR
+281 KGG
-294 VKYYDSNIE
+294 V
-303 STTVKS
+303 
-309 VHGAD
+309 
-314 GTSYGNGANGGNGG
+314 
-328 RGATGLLHPNPSGP
+328 SGK
-342 AQPTAGANGW
+342 AGANGW

-367 TQGDITLRSNKNIF
+367 TQGDITLSSNKNIF
-381 ASSKPGA
+381 TNSKPGA

-420 SHGTWSGSFTVEKS
+420 SHGTWSGSFAIEKS
-434 DDGESWRE
+434 DDGESWKE

-465 LRAVCTITSGTCT
+465 LRAVCTISSGTCT

-489 GVVKLTEITSDST
+489 GVVKLTESLPGRSPEI
-502 AKAHVEKELGSTDMT
+502 
-517 TNFLWGAWSEE
+517 W
-528 FGYPQTLCFFQDRLC
+528 
-543 FGGTKKQPYMV
+543 
-554 WMSRTGDYGNFSVE
+554 
-568 KASGTV
+568 
-574 TDDSAVALAFVSRKQ
+574 
-589 FKILHLIASTDL
+589 
-601 IVLTAG
+601 AG
-607 NEWTVSGSDT
+607 
-617 VTPSKAVPKMQTTRG
+617 Q
-632 CSTVEPL
+632 
-639 MIGGRI
+639 
-645 VFVQGRGSTV
+645 
-655 RDMAYSYETDSYGG
+655 
-669 NDLTLLAKHII
+669 
-680 ENVQIVDSAYKQE
+680 
-693 PDSTIYFV
+693 
-701 RSDGTMA
+701 
-708 CLSYIMEQKVYAWST
+708 
-723 IETQGKI
+723 
-730 EAVAAVQEG
+730 
-739 DEDIIYLVVKREIN
+739 
-753 GVTVRNIEYLAK
+753 
-765 NPANSN
+765 
-771 NPDDY
+771 
-776 IMLDNAIEYRTAEK
+776 
-790 SSGETEIDAAE
+790 
-801 LAGEKVTAI
+801 
-810 GDGRMYSGLTVSQDG
+810 
-825 TVTLPAAVQHA
+825 
-836 FIGLPYRSIVE
+836 
-847 LPNVEIRTGDGTM
+847 
-860 QGRKKQISNCI
+860 
-871 LRLSNSLGGM
+871 
-881 VGPDI
+881 
-886 NTMDLMNFDEQN
+886 
-898 AVSDIKL
+898 
-905 FTGDKYMTLPIGGF
+905 
-919 NNEGRVIIVTDEPY
+919 
-933 PFNLMAVVREVS
+933 
-945 FGG
+945 

>member
-99 LYINIEVM
+99 LYINIEVV

-161 SASLENYSGISY
+161 STSLENYSGISY
-173 TVPGSYIFQ
+173 TVPGSYQFQ

-188 YQIDIS
+188 YRIDIA
-194 GAGGGGGGAV
+194 GAGGGGGGGLT
-204 KYTRHLEHST
+204 YTRRGEHQT
-214 RTVYVGG
+214 YRYCVGG
-221 GKGGNGERI
+221 GDGGSGERI
-230 IKTLTLNKETSY
+230 IKTVTLTKGTSY
-242 TITVG
+242 AITVG
-247 GGGAAG
+247 SGGAGGGHKG
-253 SNRDIGLNY
+253 SYGT
-262 AEGSAPSGS
+262 
-271 NGASSAAFDM
+271 ASSGGDGGNSTACGLTGRGGTGGGGGSRESIDGSYQNT
-281 IAKGGGGGIGGAR
+281 KGAQGATYGAGGGGIGGVAGT
-294 VKYYDSNIE
+294 KYKDSNG
-303 STTVKS
+303 K
-309 VHGAD
+309 
-314 GTSYGNGANGGNGG
+314 
-328 RGATGLLHPNPSGP
+328 
-342 AQPTAGANGW
+342 AGANGW

-367 TQGDITLRSNKNIF
+367 TQGDITLTSNKNIF
-381 ASSKPGA
+381 VSSKPGA

-420 SHGTWSGSFTVEKS
+420 SHGTWSGSFAIEKS
-434 DDGESWRE
+434 DDGESWKE

-517 TNFLWGAWSEE
+517 TNFLWGAWNEE

-730 EAVAAVQEG
+730 ESVAAVQEG

-765 NPANSN
+765 NPAKSN

-776 IMLDNAIEYRTAEK
+776 IMLDNAIEYSTAEK

-801 LAGEKVTAI
+801 LAGEKVTVI

-847 LPNVEIRTGDGTM
+847 LPNVEIKTGDGTM

-933 PFNLMAVVREVS
+933 PFNLLAVVREVS

>member
-161 SASLENYSGISY
+161 STTLENYSGISY
-173 TVPGSYIFQ
+173 TVPGTYQFQ

-188 YQIDIS
+188 YQIDIA
-194 GAGGGGGGAV
+194 GAGGGGGGGV
-204 KYTRHLEHST
+204 RYSKPREHGHT
-214 RTVYVGG
+214 YYCVGG
-221 GKGGNGERI
+221 GTGGSGERI
-230 IKTLTLNKETSY
+230 INTVTLTKGTSY
-242 TITVG
+242 TIIVGSGGAG
-247 GGGAAG
+247 GGGTG
-253 SNRDIGLNY
+253 SYGT
-262 AEGSAPSGS
+262 AS
-271 NGASSAAFDM
+271 NGGNGGNSTACGLTGRGGTGGSGGSRVSIDGSYENTRGVQGTTYGA
-281 IAKGGGGGIGGAR
+281 GGGGIGGVAGT
-294 VKYYDSNIE
+294 KYKDNAG
-303 STTVKS
+303 KA
-309 VHGAD
+309 GAD
-314 GTSYGNGANGGNGG
+314 GWA
-328 RGATGLLHPNPSGP
+328 
-342 AQPTAGANGW
+342 
-352 VKILYTGNKELTPSG
+352 KILYTGNKELTPSG
-367 TQGDITLRSNKNIF
+367 TTGDITLTSNKNIF
-381 ASSKPGA
+381 AGSKAGA

-420 SHGTWSGSFTVEKS
+420 SHGTWSGSFTIEKS
-434 DDGESWRE
+434 DDGESWKE
-442 YRKYTSK
+442 YRKYTSGN
-449 DDYNPSE
+449 DYNPSE

-701 RSDGTMA
+701 RSDGSMA

-739 DEDIIYLVVKREIN
+739 DEDIIYLVVQREIN

-765 NPANSN
+765 NPAKSN

-776 IMLDNAIEYRTAEK
+776 IMLDNAIEYSTAEK

-801 LAGEKVTAI
+801 LAGEKVTVI

-825 TVTLPAAVQHA
+825 AVTLPAAVQHA

-847 LPNVEIRTGDGTM
+847 LPNVEIKTGDGTM

-898 AVSDIKL
+898 AVSNIKL
-905 FTGDKYMTLPIGGF
+905 FTGDKHMTLPIGGF

-933 PFNLMAVVREVS
+933 PFNLLAVVREVS

>member
-71 ILVPFNGADST
+71 ILVPFNGADNT

-161 SASLENYSGISY
+161 STTLENYSGISY
-173 TVPGSYIFQ
+173 TVPGTYQFQ

-188 YQIDIS
+188 YQIDIA
-194 GAGGGGGGAV
+194 GAGGGGGGGV
-204 KYTRHLEHST
+204 RYSKPREHGHT
-214 RTVYVGG
+214 YYCVGG
-221 GKGGNGERI
+221 GTGGSGERI
-230 IKTLTLNKETSY
+230 INTVTLTKGTSY
-242 TITVG
+242 TIIVGSGGAG
-247 GGGAAG
+247 GGGTG
-253 SNRDIGLNY
+253 SYGT
-262 AEGSAPSGS
+262 AS
-271 NGASSAAFDM
+271 NGGNGGNSTACGLTGRGGTGGSGGSRVSIDGSYENTRGVQGTTYGA
-281 IAKGGGGGIGGAR
+281 GGGGIGGVAGT
-294 VKYYDSNIE
+294 KYKDNAG
-303 STTVKS
+303 KA
-309 VHGAD
+309 GAD
-314 GTSYGNGANGGNGG
+314 GWA
-328 RGATGLLHPNPSGP
+328 
-342 AQPTAGANGW
+342 
-352 VKILYTGNKELTPSG
+352 KILYTGNKELTPSG
-367 TQGDITLRSNKNIF
+367 TQGDITLTSNKNIF

-398 KTVSTS
+398 KTVSAS

-420 SHGTWSGSFTVEKS
+420 SHGTWSGSFTIEKS
-434 DDGESWRE
+434 DDGESWKE
-442 YRKYTSK
+442 YRKYTSGN
-449 DDYNPSE
+449 DYNPSE

-701 RSDGTMA
+701 RSDGSMA

-739 DEDIIYLVVKREIN
+739 DEDIIYLVVQREIN

-765 NPANSN
+765 NPAKSN

-776 IMLDNAIEYRTAEK
+776 VMLDNAIEYSTAEK

-801 LAGEKVTAI
+801 LAGEKVTVI

-847 LPNVEIRTGDGTM
+847 LPNVEIKTGDGTM

-905 FTGDKYMTLPIGGF
+905 FTGDKHMTLPIGGF

-933 PFNLMAVVREVS
+933 PFNLLAVVREVS

>member
-71 ILVPFNGADST
+71 ILVPFNGADNT

-161 SASLENYSGISY
+161 STSLENYSGISY
-173 TVPGSYIFQ
+173 TVPGTYQFQ

-188 YQIDIS
+188 YQIDIA
-194 GAGGGGGGAV
+194 GAGGGGGGGV
-204 KYTRHLEHST
+204 RYSKPGNHGHHY
-214 RTVYVGG
+214 YCVGG
-221 GKGGNGERI
+221 GAGGNGERI
-230 IKTLTLNKETSY
+230 IKTVTLSKDTSY
-242 TITVG
+242 TVTVGSGGAG
-247 GGGAAG
+247 GGGTG
-253 SNRDIGLNY
+253 SYGT
-262 AEGSAPSGS
+262 AS
-271 NGASSAAFDM
+271 NGGDGENSTACGLTGRGGTGGSGGSRVSIDGSYESTRGVQGTTYGA
-281 IAKGGGGGIGGAR
+281 GGGGIGGVAGT
-294 VKYYDSNIE
+294 KYKDNAG
-303 STTVKS
+303 KA
-309 VHGAD
+309 GAD
-314 GTSYGNGANGGNGG
+314 GWA
-328 RGATGLLHPNPSGP
+328 
-342 AQPTAGANGW
+342 
-352 VKILYTGNKELTPSG
+352 KILYTGNKELTPSG
-367 TQGDITLRSNKNIF
+367 TTGDITLTSNKNIF
-381 ASSKPGA
+381 AGSKPGA

-420 SHGTWSGSFTVEKS
+420 SHGTWSGSFTIEKS
-434 DDGESWRE
+434 DDGESWKE
-442 YRKYTSK
+442 YRKYTSGN
-449 DDYNPSE
+449 DYNPSE

-617 VTPSKAVPKMQTTRG
+617 VTPAKVVPKMQTTRG
-632 CSTVEPL
+632 CSNVEPL

-739 DEDIIYLVVKREIN
+739 DEDIIYLVVQREIN

-765 NPANSN
+765 NPAKSN

-776 IMLDNAIEYRTAEK
+776 IMLDNAIEYSTAEK
-790 SSGETEIDAAE
+790 SSGATEIDVAE
-801 LAGEKVTAI
+801 LAGEKVAVI
-810 GDGRMYSGLTVSQDG
+810 GDGRVYSGLTVSQDG

-836 FIGLPYRSIVE
+836 FIGLTYRSIVE
-847 LPNVEIRTGDGTM
+847 LPNVEIKTGDGTM

-886 NTMDLMNFDEQN
+886 NTLDLMNFDEQN

-905 FTGDKYMTLPIGGF
+905 FTGDKHMTLPIGGF

-933 PFNLMAVVREVS
+933 PFNLLAVVREVS

>member
-1 MASGLTPYYLLQ
+1 MASGLTPYYFLQ

-71 ILVPFNGADST
+71 ILVPFNGADNT

-99 LYINIEVM
+99 LYINIEVV

-161 SASLENYSGISY
+161 STSLESYSGISY
-173 TVPGSYIFQ
+173 TAPGSYTFQ

-194 GAGGGGGGAV
+194 GGGGGGGGAAKYRV
-204 KYTRHLEHST
+204 KSGEHSS
-214 RTVYVGG
+214 RLIYIKGG
-221 GKGGNGERI
+221 NGGNGERI

-242 TITVG
+242 TISVG

-253 SNRDIGLNY
+253 SNGGN
-262 AEGSAPSGS
+262 SAPSGS
-271 NGASSAAFDM
+271 NGASSTAFDM
-281 IAKGGGGGIGGAR
+281 IAKGGGGGTGGR
-294 VKYYDSNIE
+294 KGEPN
-303 STTVKS
+303 TP
-309 VHGAD
+309 D
-314 GTSYGNGANGGNGG
+314 GTSYGNGANGGAGG
-328 RGATGLLHPNPSGP
+328 YGKGLFGSSAT
-342 AQPTAGANGW
+342 QPTAGANGW

-367 TQGDITLRSNKNIF
+367 TQGDITLTSNKNIF

-434 DDGESWRE
+434 DDGESWKE

-449 DDYNPSE
+449 GDYNPSE

-465 LRAVCTITSGTCT
+465 LRAVCTISSGTCT

-617 VTPSKAVPKMQTTRG
+617 VTPSKAVPRMQTTRG

-739 DEDIIYLVVKREIN
+739 DEDIIYLVVQREIN

-765 NPANSN
+765 NPAKSN

-776 IMLDNAIEYRTAEK
+776 IMLDNAIEYSTAEK
-790 SSGETEIDAAE
+790 SGGETEIDAAE
-801 LAGEKVTAI
+801 LAGEKVTVI
-810 GDGRMYSGLTVSQDG
+810 GDGRMYSGLTVNQDG
-825 TVTLPAAVQHA
+825 AVTLPAAVQHA

-871 LRLSNSLGGM
+871 LRLNNSLGGM

-905 FTGDKYMTLPIGGF
+905 FTGDKHMTLPIGGF

-933 PFNLMAVVREVS
+933 PFNLLAVVREVS

>member
-36 AVLQAYNCLI
+36 AVLRAYNCLI

-71 ILVPFNGADST
+71 ILVPFNGADNT

-161 SASLENYSGISY
+161 SNSLESYSGISY
-173 TVPGSYIFQ
+173 TVPGTYNFQ

-242 TITVG
+242 AITVG

-253 SNRDIGLNY
+253 SNRNIGSNH

-294 VKYYDSNIE
+294 VGYYDSDIE

-328 RGATGLLHPNPSGP
+328 RGATGLLAPNPGGP
-342 AQPTAGANGW
+342 AQPTVGANGW

-367 TQGDITLRSNKNIF
+367 TQGDITLTSNKNIF

-420 SHGTWSGSFTVEKS
+420 SHGTWSGSFAIEKS
-434 DDGESWRE
+434 DDGESWKE

-739 DEDIIYLVVKREIN
+739 DEDIIYLVVQREIN

-765 NPANSN
+765 NPAKSN

-776 IMLDNAIEYRTAEK
+776 IMLDNAIEYSTAEK
-790 SSGETEIDAAE
+790 SSGATEIDVAE
-801 LAGEKVTAI
+801 LAGEKVAVI
-810 GDGRMYSGLTVSQDG
+810 GDGRVYSGLTVSQDG
-825 TVTLPAAVQHA
+825 TVTLPATVQHA

-847 LPNVEIRTGDGTM
+847 LPNVEIKTGDGTM

-886 NTMDLMNFDEQN
+886 NTMDLMNFDEQD

-905 FTGDKYMTLPIGGF
+905 FTGDKHMTLPIGGF

-933 PFNLMAVVREVS
+933 PFNLLAVVREVS

>member
-71 ILVPFNGADST
+71 ILVPFNSADST

-99 LYINIEVM
+99 FYINIEVM

-161 SASLENYSGISY
+161 SLAANPIRGTSYMTAGTYIY
-173 TVPGSYIFQ
+173 TVPETGTYTI
-182 PTVTGE
+182 TVA
-188 YQIDIS
+188 
-194 GAGGGGGGAV
+194 GAGGGGSGVSRKASDKQSAGAYGGRGADSTFKKVLTKDKVYTIVVGEGGAGSACH
-204 KYTRHLEHST
+204 YGAGWGEPGS
-214 RTVYVGG
+214 
-221 GKGGNGERI
+221 KGGTSTAFDVSCQGGE
-230 IKTLTLNKETSY
+230 
-242 TITVG
+242 
-247 GGGAAG
+247 GGGAAY
-253 SNRDIGLNY
+253 S
-262 AEGSAPSGS
+262 E
-271 NGASSAAFDM
+271 SS
-281 IAKGGGGGIGGAR
+281 GAR
-294 VKYYDSNIE
+294 NG
-303 STTVKS
+303 T
-309 VHGAD
+309 D
-314 GTSYGNGANGGNGG
+314 GTSYGNGGIGGTKGFSYSTNQDGTKGG
-328 RGATGLLHPNPSGP
+328 D
-342 AQPTAGANGW
+342 GW
-352 VKILYTGNKELTPSG
+352 VIISYDGTNKITPSATSGEVTLTATQNTFSDSSVG
-367 TQGDITLRSNKNIF
+367 TS
-381 ASSKPGA
+381 
-388 YIKLKQEIAS
+388 IKLKQEVA
-398 KTVSTS
+398 TVEVNTS
-404 NGTTERVRV
+404 NGTSGQVRV

-420 SHGTWSGSFTVEKS
+420 SHGTWSGSFEIQKKDMNSEGWKT
-434 DDGESWRE
+434 

-456 SGSVTEPVF
+456 SGSVTEPVY
-465 LRAVCTITSGTCT
+465 LRIVCNVTSGTAN
-478 VDLTAMAYNAE
+478 VNLTAMAYDAE
-489 GVVKLTEITSDST
+489 GIAKITEYISAKKVKAITTTEF
-502 AKAHVEKELGSTDMT
+502 AT
-517 TNFLWGAWSEE
+517 TEATENYYFGAWSEE

-739 DEDIIYLVVKREIN
+739 DEDIIYLVVQREIN

-765 NPANSN
+765 NPAKSN

-790 SSGETEIDAAE
+790 SSGETEIDVAE

-847 LPNVEIRTGDGTM
+847 LPNVEIKTGDGTM

-905 FTGDKYMTLPIGGF
+905 FTGDKHMTLPIGGF

-933 PFNLMAVVREVS
+933 PFNLLAVVREVS

>member
-71 ILVPFNGADST
+71 ILVPFNGADNT

-161 SASLENYSGISY
+161 STTLENYSGISY
-173 TVPGSYIFQ
+173 TVPGTYQFQ

-188 YQIDIS
+188 YQIDIA
-194 GAGGGGGGAV
+194 GAGGGGGGGIRYS
-204 KYTRHLEHST
+204 KLRDHGRNY
-214 RTVYVGG
+214 YCVGG
-221 GKGGNGERI
+221 GTGGSGERI
-230 IKTLTLNKETSY
+230 INTVTLTKGTSY
-242 TITVG
+242 TIIVGSGGAG
-247 GGGAAG
+247 GGGGGKDGYGTA
-253 SNRDIGLNY
+253 
-262 AEGSAPSGS
+262 S
-271 NGASSAAFDM
+271 NGGNGGNSTACGLTGRGGTGGSGGSRVSIDGSDESIMGVQGTTYGA
-281 IAKGGGGGIGGAR
+281 GGGGIGGVAGT
-294 VKYYDSNIE
+294 KYKDYAG
-303 STTVKS
+303 KA
-309 VHGAD
+309 GAD
-314 GTSYGNGANGGNGG
+314 GWA
-328 RGATGLLHPNPSGP
+328 
-342 AQPTAGANGW
+342 
-352 VKILYTGNKELTPSG
+352 KILYTGNKELTPSG
-367 TQGDITLRSNKNIF
+367 TTGDITLTSNKNIF
-381 ASSKPGA
+381 AGSKAGA

-420 SHGTWSGSFTVEKS
+420 SHGTWSGSFTIEKS
-434 DDGESWRE
+434 DDGESWKE
-442 YRKYTSK
+442 YRKYTSGN
-449 DDYNPSE
+449 DYNPSE

-701 RSDGTMA
+701 RSDGSMA

-765 NPANSN
+765 NPAKSN

-776 IMLDNAIEYRTAEK
+776 IMLDNAIEYSTAEK

-801 LAGEKVTAI
+801 LAGEKVTVI

-905 FTGDKYMTLPIGGF
+905 FTGDKHMTLPIGGF

-933 PFNLMAVVREVS
+933 PFNLLAVVREVS

>member
-30 LDKYQF
+30 LDKYQL

-161 SASLENYSGISY
+161 STSLENYSGISY
-173 TVPGSYIFQ
+173 TVPGTYQFQ

-188 YQIDIS
+188 YQIDIA
-194 GAGGGGGGAV
+194 GAGGGGGGGV
-204 KYTRHLEHST
+204 RYSNPGNHGHH
-214 RTVYVGG
+214 YYCVGG
-221 GKGGNGERI
+221 GAGGNGERI
-230 IKTLTLNKETSY
+230 IKTVTLSKDTSY
-242 TITVG
+242 TVTVGSGGAG
-247 GGGAAG
+247 GGGTG
-253 SNRDIGLNY
+253 SYGT
-262 AEGSAPSGS
+262 AS
-271 NGASSAAFDM
+271 NGGDGENSTACGLTGRGGTGGSGGSRVSIDGSYESTRGVQGTTYGA
-281 IAKGGGGGIGGAR
+281 GGGGIGGVAGT
-294 VKYYDSNIE
+294 KYKDNAG
-303 STTVKS
+303 K
-309 VHGAD
+309 
-314 GTSYGNGANGGNGG
+314 
-328 RGATGLLHPNPSGP
+328 
-342 AQPTAGANGW
+342 AGANGW

-367 TQGDITLRSNKNIF
+367 TQGDITLTSNKNIF

-420 SHGTWSGSFTVEKS
+420 SHGTWTGSFTIEKS
-434 DDGESWRE
+434 DDGESWKE

-449 DDYNPSE
+449 SDYNPSE

-765 NPANSN
+765 NPAKSN

-776 IMLDNAIEYRTAEK
+776 IMLDNAIEYSTAEK

-801 LAGEKVTAI
+801 LAGEKVTVI

-825 TVTLPAAVQHA
+825 AVTLPAAVQHA

-847 LPNVEIRTGDGTM
+847 LPNVEIKTGDGTM

-881 VGPDI
+881 VGPYI
-886 NTMDLMNFDEQN
+886 NTMDLMNFDEQS
-898 AVSDIKL
+898 AVSNIKL
-905 FTGDKYMTLPIGGF
+905 FTGDKHMTLPIGGF

-933 PFNLMAVVREVS
+933 PFNLLAVVREVS

>member
-59 YMARTKYSDKAC
+59 YMARTKYNDKAC
-71 ILVPFNGADST
+71 ILVPFNGADNT

-161 SASLENYSGISY
+161 SSSLESYSGISY
-173 TVPGSYIFQ
+173 TAPGSYTFQ

-194 GAGGGGGGAV
+194 GGGGGGGGAAKYWV
-204 KYTRHLEHST
+204 KSGEHSS
-214 RTVYVGG
+214 RLIYI
-221 GKGGNGERI
+221 KGGNGGDGERI

-242 TITVG
+242 TISVG

-253 SNRDIGLNY
+253 SNGGN
-262 AEGSAPSGS
+262 SAPSGS
-271 NGASSAAFDM
+271 NGASSTAFDM
-281 IAKGGGGGIGGAR
+281 IAKGGGGGTGGR
-294 VKYYDSNIE
+294 GGEPN
-303 STTVKS
+303 TP
-309 VHGAD
+309 D
-314 GTSYGNGANGGNGG
+314 GTSYGNGANGGAGG
-328 RGATGLLHPNPSGP
+328 YGTRVLGSSET
-342 AQPTAGANGW
+342 QPTAGANGW

-367 TQGDITLRSNKNIF
+367 TQGDITLTSNKNIF

-434 DDGESWRE
+434 DDGESWKE

-449 DDYNPSE
+449 SDYNPSE

-465 LRAVCTITSGTCT
+465 LRAVCTISSGTCT

-708 CLSYIMEQKVYAWST
+708 CLSYIMEQKVYAWTT

-765 NPANSN
+765 NPAKSN

-776 IMLDNAIEYRTAEK
+776 IMLDNAIEYSTAEK
-790 SSGETEIDAAE
+790 SSGATEIDAAE
-801 LAGEKVTAI
+801 LAGEKVTVI
-810 GDGRMYSGLTVSQDG
+810 GDGRMYSGLTVSKDG
-825 TVTLPAAVQHA
+825 IVTLPAAVQHA

-847 LPNVEIRTGDGTM
+847 LPNVEIKTGDGTM

-871 LRLSNSLGGM
+871 LRLNNSLGGM

-933 PFNLMAVVREVS
+933 PFNLLAVVREVS

>member
-1 MASGLTPYYLLQ
+1 MANGLTPYYLLQ

-51 IYRRPGMK
+51 VYRRPGMK

-71 ILVPFNGADST
+71 ILVPFNGTDNT

-161 SASLENYSGISY
+161 SATLENYSGISY
-173 TVPGSYIFQ
+173 TVPGSYQFQ

-204 KYTRHLEHST
+204 TWKSHGAHHTYNSAA
-214 RTVYVGG
+214 
-221 GKGGNGERI
+221 KGGDGGSGERI
-230 IKTLTLNKETSY
+230 IKTVTLSKETSY

-247 GGGAAG
+247 GGGSGGAYAYSAG
-253 SNRDIGLNY
+253 NYEDTTATSGTKGTDSTACGLT
-262 AEGSAPSGS
+262 GR
-271 NGASSAAFDM
+271 
-281 IAKGGGGGIGGAR
+281 GGGAGGAASRMYGEDGYYSNVGTQGITYGDGGGAIGGAGG
-294 VKYYDSNIE
+294 K
-303 STTVKS
+303 K
-309 VHGAD
+309 GAP
-314 GTSYGNGANGGNGG
+314 NG
-328 RGATGLLHPNPSGP
+328 
-342 AQPTAGANGW
+342 TAGADGW

-367 TQGDITLRSNKNIF
+367 TQGDITLKSNKKIF
-381 ASSKPGA
+381 ANSKPGTS
-388 YIKLKQEIAS
+388 IKLKQEIAS

-420 SHGTWSGSFTVEKS
+420 SHGTWAGSFTIEKS
-434 DDGESWRE
+434 DDGETWKE

-449 DDYNPSE
+449 SDYNPSE

-489 GVVKLTEITSDST
+489 GVVTLTEITSDST

-739 DEDIIYLVVKREIN
+739 DEDIIYLVVQREIN
-753 GVTVRNIEYLAK
+753 GAIVRNIEYLAK
-765 NPANSN
+765 NPAKSN

-776 IMLDNAIEYRTAEK
+776 IMLDNAIEYSTAEK
-790 SSGETEIDAAE
+790 SSGATEIDVAE
-801 LAGEKVTAI
+801 LAGEKVAVI
-810 GDGRMYSGLTVSQDG
+810 GDGRVYSGLTVSQDG

-847 LPNVEIRTGDGTM
+847 LPNVEIKTGDGTM

-886 NTMDLMNFDEQN
+886 NTLDLMNFDEQN

-933 PFNLMAVVREVS
+933 PFNLLAVVREVS

>member
-30 LDKYQF
+30 LDKYQL

-161 SASLENYSGISY
+161 STSLENYSGISY
-173 TVPGSYIFQ
+173 TVPGTYQFQ

-188 YQIDIS
+188 YQIDIA
-194 GAGGGGGGAV
+194 GAGGGGGGGV
-204 KYTRHLEHST
+204 RYSKPGNHGHHY
-214 RTVYVGG
+214 YCVGG
-221 GKGGNGERI
+221 GAGGNGERI
-230 IKTLTLNKETSY
+230 IKTVTLSKDTSY
-242 TITVG
+242 TVTVGSGGAG
-247 GGGAAG
+247 GGGTG
-253 SNRDIGLNY
+253 SYGT
-262 AEGSAPSGS
+262 AS
-271 NGASSAAFDM
+271 NGGDGENSTACGLTGRGGTGGSGGSRVSIDGSYESTRGVQGTTYGA
-281 IAKGGGGGIGGAR
+281 GGGGIGGVAGT
-294 VKYYDSNIE
+294 KYKDNAG
-303 STTVKS
+303 K
-309 VHGAD
+309 
-314 GTSYGNGANGGNGG
+314 
-328 RGATGLLHPNPSGP
+328 
-342 AQPTAGANGW
+342 AGANGW
-352 VKILYTGNKELTPSG
+352 VKILYAGNKELTPSG
-367 TQGDITLRSNKNIF
+367 TTGDITLKSNKNIF
-381 ASSKPGA
+381 ANSKPGA

-398 KTVSTS
+398 KTVSIS

-420 SHGTWSGSFTVEKS
+420 SHGTWSGSFAIEKS
-434 DDGESWRE
+434 DDGESWKE

-465 LRAVCTITSGTCT
+465 LRAVCTISSGTCT

-701 RSDGTMA
+701 RSDGSMA

-739 DEDIIYLVVKREIN
+739 DEDIIYLVVQREIN

-765 NPANSN
+765 NPAKSN

-776 IMLDNAIEYRTAEK
+776 IMLDNAIEYSTAEK

-801 LAGEKVTAI
+801 LAGEKVTVI

-825 TVTLPAAVQHA
+825 AVTLPAAVQHA

-847 LPNVEIRTGDGTM
+847 LPNVEIKTGDGTM

-898 AVSDIKL
+898 AVSNIKL
-905 FTGDKYMTLPIGGF
+905 FTGDKHMTLPIGGF

-933 PFNLMAVVREVS
+933 PFNLLAVVREVS

>member
-71 ILVPFNGADST
+71 ILVPFNGADNT

-99 LYINIEVM
+99 LYINIEVV

-161 SASLENYSGISY
+161 STSLENYSGISY
-173 TVPGSYIFQ
+173 TSPGTYQFQ

-188 YQIDIS
+188 YQIDIA
-194 GAGGGGGGAV
+194 GAGGGGGGGV
-204 KYTRHLEHST
+204 RYSKPSNHVHHY
-214 RTVYVGG
+214 YCVGG
-221 GKGGNGERI
+221 GAGGNGERI
-230 IKTLTLNKETSY
+230 IKTVTLSKDTSY
-242 TITVG
+242 TVTVGSGGAGGSGKGSYGTASSGGNGGNSTACGLVGRG
-247 GGGAAG
+247 GGGGGGG
-253 SNRDIGLNY
+253 SR
-262 AEGSAPSGS
+262 ESSGDS
-271 NGASSAAFDM
+271 YQGTKGTQGATYGA
-281 IAKGGGGGIGGAR
+281 GGGGIGGIAGT
-294 VKYYDSNIE
+294 KYKDDSG
-303 STTVKS
+303 K
-309 VHGAD
+309 
-314 GTSYGNGANGGNGG
+314 
-328 RGATGLLHPNPSGP
+328 
-342 AQPTAGANGW
+342 AGANGW
-352 VKILYTGNKELTPSG
+352 VKILYTGNKELTPSATTG
-367 TQGDITLRSNKNIF
+367 NITLKSNKNIF

-420 SHGTWSGSFTVEKS
+420 SHGTWSGSFAIEKS
-434 DDGESWRE
+434 DDGESWKE

-739 DEDIIYLVVKREIN
+739 DEDIIYLVVQREIN

-765 NPANSN
+765 NPAKSN

-776 IMLDNAIEYRTAEK
+776 IMLDNAIEYSTAEK

-801 LAGEKVTAI
+801 LAGEKVTVI

-847 LPNVEIRTGDGTM
+847 LPNVEIKTGDGTM

-933 PFNLMAVVREVS
+933 PFNLLAVVREVS

>member
-161 SASLENYSGISY
+161 STSLENYSGISY
-173 TVPGSYIFQ
+173 TVPGTYQFQ

-188 YQIDIS
+188 YQIDIA
-194 GAGGGGGGAV
+194 GAGGGGGGGV
-204 KYTRHLEHST
+204 RYSKPSNHGHHY
-214 RTVYVGG
+214 YCVGG
-221 GKGGNGERI
+221 GAGGNGERI
-230 IKTLTLNKETSY
+230 IKTVTLSKDTSY
-242 TITVG
+242 TVTVGSGGAGGSGKGSYGTASSGGNGGNSTACGLVGRG
-247 GGGAAG
+247 GGGGGGG
-253 SNRDIGLNY
+253 SRESSG
-262 AEGSAPSGS
+262 GSYQGTKGTQ
-271 NGASSAAFDM
+271 GATYGA
-281 IAKGGGGGIGGAR
+281 GGGGIGGIAGT
-294 VKYYDSNIE
+294 KYKDDSG
-303 STTVKS
+303 K
-309 VHGAD
+309 
-314 GTSYGNGANGGNGG
+314 
-328 RGATGLLHPNPSGP
+328 
-342 AQPTAGANGW
+342 AGANGW
-352 VKILYTGNKELTPSG
+352 VKILYTGNKELTPSATTG
-367 TQGDITLRSNKNIF
+367 NITLKSNKNIF

-420 SHGTWSGSFTVEKS
+420 SHGTWSGSFAIEKS
-434 DDGESWRE
+434 DDGESWKE

-739 DEDIIYLVVKREIN
+739 DEDIIYLVVQREIN

-765 NPANSN
+765 NPAKSD

-776 IMLDNAIEYRTAEK
+776 IMLDNAIEYSTAEK

-801 LAGEKVTAI
+801 LAGEKVTVI

-847 LPNVEIRTGDGTM
+847 LPNVEIKTGDGTM

-933 PFNLMAVVREVS
+933 PFNLLAVVREVS

>member
-59 YMARTKYSDKAC
+59 YMARTKYNDKAC
-71 ILVPFNGADST
+71 ILVPFNGADNT

-161 SASLENYSGISY
+161 STTLENYSGISY
-173 TVPGSYIFQ
+173 TVPGSYNFQ

-188 YQIDIS
+188 YQIDIA

-204 KYTRHLEHST
+204 TWTRYGEHK
-214 RTVYVGG
+214 VYNLAVDGG
-221 GKGGNGERI
+221 DGGSGERI
-230 IKTLTLNKETSY
+230 IKILTLTKGTSY

-247 GGGAAG
+247 SGGSGGAYAYSPSSYSVTTATSGTKGADSTACGLTGRGGGAGGAASRRYGENGYYSDVGTQGITYGAGGGAAG
-253 SNRDIGLNY
+253 
-262 AEGSAPSGS
+262 
-271 NGASSAAFDM
+271 GA
-281 IAKGGGGGIGGAR
+281 
-294 VKYYDSNIE
+294 
-303 STTVKS
+303 
-309 VHGAD
+309 
-314 GTSYGNGANGGNGG
+314 GGNGQEDSKNG
-328 RGATGLLHPNPSGP
+328 K
-342 AQPTAGANGW
+342 AGANGW

-367 TQGDITLRSNKNIF
+367 TQGDITLTSNQNIF
-381 ASSKPGA
+381 ASSRPGT

-420 SHGTWSGSFTVEKS
+420 SHGTWSGSFAIEKS
-434 DDGESWRE
+434 DDGESWKE

-449 DDYNPSE
+449 NDYNPSE

-465 LRAVCTITSGTCT
+465 LRAVCTISSGTCT

-502 AKAHVEKELGSTDMT
+502 AKACVEKELGSTDMT

-543 FGGTKKQPYMV
+543 FGGTKKQPYVV

-739 DEDIIYLVVKREIN
+739 DEDIIYLVVQREIN
-753 GVTVRNIEYLAK
+753 GAIVRNIEYLAK
-765 NPANSN
+765 NPAKSN

-776 IMLDNAIEYRTAEK
+776 IMLDNAIEYSTAEK

-801 LAGEKVTAI
+801 LAGEKVTVI

-847 LPNVEIRTGDGTM
+847 LPNVEIKTGDGTM
-860 QGRKKQISNCI
+860 QGRRKQISNCI
-871 LRLSNSLGGM
+871 MRLSNSLGGM

-886 NTMDLMNFDEQN
+886 NTLDLMNFDEQN

-905 FTGDKYMTLPIGGF
+905 FTGDKHMTLPIGGF

-933 PFNLMAVVREVS
+933 PFNLLAVVREVS